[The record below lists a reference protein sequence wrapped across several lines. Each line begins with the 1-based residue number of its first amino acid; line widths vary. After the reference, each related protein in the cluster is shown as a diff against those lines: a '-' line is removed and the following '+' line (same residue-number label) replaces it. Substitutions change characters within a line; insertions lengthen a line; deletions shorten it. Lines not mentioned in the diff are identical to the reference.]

1 MMNLQF
7 KLKRPLAFFDLETT
21 GVDVGK
27 DRIVELAILKV
38 MPNGQYHKM
47 PAEGQPRLVMNPGI
61 PIPIESSLIH
71 GIYTEDVV
79 DAPTFAD
86 LAPKIF
92 QFLFDCDLAGFNSN
106 KFDLPLLAE
115 EFLRAGI
122 DFEIEGRNLVDVQV
136 LFHLMEPR
144 SLSAAYQFYCQKEL
158 IDAHEAMPD
167 VQATAEVLSAMIV
180 RYQGKKV
187 SLTKDQEVTIS
198 EDMDVLHHISERRR
212 KLDLVGH
219 IVLNEHQ
226 VPTFNF
232 GKHKGK
238 EVKEVF
244 RSEPGYYGW
253 LMQADFPLYTKK
265 VCKAIK
271 EEM

>member
-47 PAEGQPRLVMNPGI
+47 PAEGQPRLVINPGI

-122 DFEIEGRNLVDVQV
+122 DFDIEGRNLVDVQV

-158 IDAHEAMPD
+158 VDAHEAMPD
-167 VQATAEVLSAMIV
+167 VQATAEVLSAMIA

-226 VPTFNF
+226 APTFNF